1 MSNSGPAVPE
11 GPMTYNQV
19 VLLGD
24 SLFQQSTQILD
35 GFCFQG
41 ALQDRKS
48 RVSCRPPLG
57 RFAGSTEPF
66 QIASAGWTW

>member
-1 MSNSGPAVPE
+1 MTMSNSGPAVPE
-11 GPMTYNQV
+11 GPMPYNQV

-24 SLFQQSTQILD
+24 SLFQNSTQILD

-48 RVSCRPPLG
+48 LLL
-57 RFAGSTEPF
+57 
-66 QIASAGWTW
+66 